1 MLQKIVSKKFS
12 FELEQS
18 NTFLDKQQEKKKTL
32 AECNVKKS
40 TFIFIIFWDFLMLS
54 KLTINHK

>member
-18 NTFLDKQQEKKKTL
+18 NTFLDKQQEKIKTV
-32 AECNVKKS
+32 AESECNVKKS
-40 TFIFIIFWDFLMLS
+40 TVIFIIF
-54 KLTINHK
+54 